1 MILNTMMSRGIAMKT
16 KLLVLLSWIFYYAV
30 LQTADDVWLFFTVY
44 SCVLATCSYFYS
56 LENKTHK
63 VKKRK

>member
-1 MILNTMMSRGIAMKT
+1 MKT